1 MEAEEL
7 PAYHGVMLGG
17 RTFTLFHVRGIR
29 ISVDWSWFLFLFF
42 VIIFTSR
49 SYANLLDE
57 PSTST
62 TPFLLGV
69 LTAVGFFGSIVLHEL
84 GHAFAAMRN
93 GIGITGIQLWI
104 FGGMARM
111 DREADSPG
119 TELKVALAGPLVT
132 LAIFLVL
139 TVGGIAAA
147 GSTAFEDA
155 VLLNRS
161 DDVSGLLAVVAWLAF
176 INLLLLVFN
185 MLPAF
190 PMDGGRVARA
200 IAWWKT
206 GDRTTATRFAAN
218 LGRLF
223 GYLFIAGGLFL
234 ILTGDL
240 FGGVWLGLIGMV
252 VNGSARGA
260 AMQTAITSKIDN
272 LSVADVMD
280 REPVA
285 IPGDISVERAL
296 DEYFL
301 RYRWPWFPVVDAAYR
316 FLGLLERD
324 RADEVPEVSRANSN
338 VADLIDPD
346 QGLFVRDDTPL
357 DSLLSNQNLRRLGAL
372 MAVDA
377 DGRLSGVITVEQVA
391 ARYATRLSGRQSL
404 DRMRERT
411 AALRTCCAS
420 GAR

>member
-1 MEAEEL
+1 
-7 PAYHGVMLGG
+7 MLGG
-17 RTFTLFHVRGIR
+17 RTFTLLHLRGIR

-42 VIIFTSR
+42 VILFTSR
-49 SYANLLDE
+49 SYANLLGE
-57 PSTST
+57 SSSAT
-62 TPFLLGV
+62 TPFLLGI
-69 LTAVGFFGSIVLHEL
+69 LTAFGFFASIVLHEL
-84 GHAFAAMRN
+84 GHAFVAIRN
-93 GIGITGIQLWI
+93 GIGISGIQLWI

-111 DREADSPG
+111 DREADSPA

-139 TVGGIAAA
+139 TVGGIAAVGRSGFEHAALLDVNA
-147 GSTAFEDA
+147 G
-155 VLLNRS
+155 
-161 DDVSGLLAVVAWLAF
+161 VSGLAAAVAWLAV

-185 MLPAF
+185 LLPAF

-206 GDRTTATRFAAN
+206 GDRTAATRFAAN

-223 GYLFIAGGLFL
+223 GYLFIAGGLLL

-240 FGGVWLGLIGMV
+240 FGGIWLGLIGMV

-260 AMQTAITSKIDN
+260 AMQTAITSRIDN

-324 RADEVPEVSRANSN
+324 RADEVPEVSRANSS

-346 QGLFVRDDTPL
+346 QGLFIRDDTPL

-377 DGRLSGVITVEQVA
+377 DGRLSGVITVEQV
-391 ARYATRLSGRQSL
+391 GR
-404 DRMRERT
+404 
-411 AALRTCCAS
+411 ALRDAPQ
-420 GAR
+420 